1 MMNNGDFVPFG
12 SELAEAKT
20 TLQFIA
26 HGNTMP
32 DPSEQPPNAGAETPP
47 VVPAETNDPSE
58 AVRAVLAGLPGEIP
72 EDSINQAAR
81 QILQT
86 VEAGPKRLALPDLKL
101 QPSETTQLEPVEG
114 EEPAQTHPELSLEKD
129 GDKVTRIKVDCI
141 CGETIVMDCDY

>member
-1 MMNNGDFVPFG
+1 MDTGDFVPFG
-12 SELAEAKT
+12 GELAEAKT
-20 TLQFIA
+20 TPQFIG
-26 HGNTMP
+26 HHNTVP
-32 DPSEQPPNAGAETPP
+32 DPAEPPDPTVETPP
-47 VVPAETNDPSE
+47 VVPAEANDPSE

-72 EDSINQAAR
+72 EDTVNQAVQ

-86 VEAGPKRLALPDLKL
+86 VDAGPTRLALPDLKL
-101 QPSETTQLEPVEG
+101 QPSETPPLKPAEG

>member
-1 MMNNGDFVPFG
+1 MMNPNDFIPFEG
-12 SELAEAKT
+12 GLVEEKT
-20 TLQFIA
+20 TPQFIG
-26 HGNTMP
+26 HGNTVP
-32 DPSEQPPNAGAETPP
+32 DPSEPPDPTKETPS

-72 EDSINQAAR
+72 EDTVSQAVK

-86 VEAGPKRLALPDLKL
+86 VEAGPTRLALPDLKL
-101 QPSETTQLEPVEG
+101 QPSETPPPEPAEG

-129 GDKVTRIKVDCI
+129 GDKVTRIKVDCT

>member
-1 MMNNGDFVPFG
+1 MNIGDFVPFG

-20 TLQFIA
+20 TPQFIGHDNA
-26 HGNTMP
+26 VP
-32 DPSEQPPNAGAETPP
+32 DPGEPPDPTVETPP
-47 VVPAETNDPSE
+47 VVPAEANDPSE
-58 AVRAVLAGLPGEIP
+58 AVRAVLTGLPGEIP
-72 EDSINQAAR
+72 EDTVNQAVQ

-86 VEAGPKRLALPDLKL
+86 VEAGPTRLALPDLKL
-101 QPSETTQLEPVEG
+101 QPSETPPSKPAEG

>member
-1 MMNNGDFVPFG
+1 MSTDYFVPFG
-12 SELAEAKT
+12 GELAEEKAT
-20 TLQFIA
+20 PQFISQ
-26 HGNTMP
+26 GNTVP
-32 DPSEQPPNAGAETPP
+32 DPSEPPDPATETPP
-47 VVPAETNDPSE
+47 VVPAEEISSSE

-72 EDSINQAAR
+72 EDTVNPAVQ

-86 VEAGPKRLALPDLKL
+86 VEAGPTRLALPDLKL
-101 QPSETTQLEPVEG
+101 QPSETPPPEPVEG

>member
-1 MMNNGDFVPFG
+1 MDTGDFVPFG
-12 SELAEAKT
+12 GELAEAKT
-20 TLQFIA
+20 TPQFIG
-26 HGNTMP
+26 HHNTVP
-32 DPSEQPPNAGAETPP
+32 DPAEPPDPTVETPP
-47 VVPAETNDPSE
+47 VVPAEANDPSE

-72 EDSINQAAR
+72 EDTVNQAVQ

-86 VEAGPKRLALPDLKL
+86 VEAGPARLALPDLKL
-101 QPSETTQLEPVEG
+101 QPSKTPPLKPAEG